1 MTGTETLKIVFVC
14 TGNICRSAMADVMAR
29 DALEREGLLNQV
41 RVESCGLGGWH
52 VGQGADHRAVETLRE
67 HGLDGTEHRAKQYG
81 PQFADANLF
90 IVMDDGHR
98 RALRNDGVPS
108 HKIRFLRSF
117 DPAGGRHEPLQ
128 DPYYGTKEDFTDVY
142 HSIESALPGLL
153 SWVTRELEDRSDR

>member
-1 MTGTETLKIVFVC
+1 
-14 TGNICRSAMADVMAR
+14 
-29 DALEREGLLNQV
+29 
-41 RVESCGLGGWH
+41 
-52 VGQGADHRAVETLRE
+52 
-67 HGLDGTEHRAKQYG
+67 
-81 PQFADANLF
+81 
-90 IVMDDGHR
+90 MDDGHR

-142 HSIESALPGLL
+142 YSIEAALPGLV